1 MSFVF
6 ALFIAAGSGFV
17 ALSYEIVWY
26 RAYAFVSQASPAAF
40 GVLLGAYLA
49 GLAVGSYGAR
59 AFCGDREAGFDRGV
73 LRSLAAFVFLANAA
87 SFLVVPGLALYGS
100 VRNDWPATLML
111 VAIAASLLGST
122 LPLVAHFG
130 IAPDDRAGARL
141 SYVYLANI
149 LGSVAGSLLTGFV
162 LFDNL
167 PLAKVD
173 AVLATV
179 GFLLAGVLLVASR
192 PQGRAVLAYPA
203 MAGISVALIVATPSL
218 HQNLYEKLLWGV
230 DWQKEGPFT
239 RVIENRHGVIA
250 VSKDATVYGGG
261 AYDGK
266 FNTNL
271 VDDRNWVI
279 RAYGLAG
286 MHAAPKRVLMIGL
299 SSGSWAQI
307 VVNMPGVESL
317 TAIEINPGYLELIQ
331 ERDEA
336 KTLLTNPKFKVEI
349 DDGRRWLRKH
359 PDERFDLVVMN
370 TTFHYRAHA
379 TSLLSRDFLQMVRP
393 HLNPGGILFYNT
405 TSSQHVLK
413 TAAVTYPHALR
424 FYNFVAVSDAPLEV
438 DRTRWQAALTEW
450 TIDGKKVFDLAQ
462 ERDRKRLDEVLAVAD
477 TIHQPPVDRGLE
489 SRESLLKRLASFT
502 PVTDDNMAPEWWS
515 SSAPLKPIILD

>member
-40 GVLLGAYLA
+40 GLLLGAYLA
-49 GLAVGSYGAR
+49 GLAFGSLGAR
-59 AFCGDREAGFDRGV
+59 YFCRDREATFDPGV
-73 LRSLAAFVFLANAA
+73 LRSLAVFVFLANAV

-100 VRNDWPATLML
+100 IRNDWPGSLVL
-111 VAIAASLLGST
+111 VALAAGLLGAT

-162 LFDNL
+162 LFDSL

-179 GFLLAGVLLVASR
+179 GFLLAGILLAASR
-192 PQGRAVLAYPA
+192 PQGRWVLGYPVMAAIA
-203 MAGISVALIVATPSL
+203 MGLVIATPSL
-218 HQNLYEKLLWGV
+218 HADLYEKLLWG
-230 DWQKEGPFT
+230 DKWAANGPFPQT
-239 RVIENRHGVIA
+239 IENRHGVIA

-261 AYDGK
+261 AYDGR
-266 FNTNL
+266 FNTSL

-307 VVNMPGVESL
+307 IVNMPGVEAV
-317 TAIEINPGYLELIQ
+317 TAVEINPGYLELIGQ
-331 ERDEA
+331 RPEV
-336 KTLLTNPKFKVEI
+336 KTLLTNPKFKVDI

-370 TTFHYRAHA
+370 TSFHYRAHM
-379 TSLLSRDFLQMVRP
+379 TNLLSREYLEMVRT
-393 HLNPGGILFYNT
+393 HLAPGGILFYNT

-413 TAAVTYPHALR
+413 TAATTYPHALR
-424 FYNFVAVSDAPLEV
+424 FYNFVAVSDAPFSVE
-438 DRTRWQAALTEW
+438 RARWETALTAW
-450 TIDGKKVFDLAQ
+450 TIDGKKVFDLENPA
-462 ERDRKRLDEVLAVAD
+462 ERARLEEVLSVAD
-477 TIHQPPVDRGLE
+477 SVRAPPIEEGLE
-489 SRESLLKRLASFT
+489 SRESLLGKLGGYT
-502 PVTDDNMAPEWWS
+502 PVSDDNMAPEWWS
-515 SSAPLKPIILD
+515 SSAPLKPILLD